1 MPAQIIH
8 DGSIVIVDYRCE
20 AGPDDVPF
28 VELHT
33 RASISYVRR
42 GSFGCK
48 TLGCHRE
55 LVPGSFLVGFPGDEF
70 KCTHEHHDGG
80 DECLSIQLAPD
91 VVDELCG
98 KSSTWRIGALPPVA
112 ELAVAA
118 EFVQHAVTWRD
129 DVGVDEAGLA
139 LVARF
144 IRLRKGLTYAP
155 QQLSASIRR
164 RMVQTAQWLGANAVE
179 RIDLAAAAALAGLS
193 PFHFLRSFKAVL
205 GVSPHQFLLR
215 TRLRVAA
222 NRLLDEQDVPVTTLA
237 LEVGFEDLS
246 NFVRTF
252 HRAAGVSPGTFR
264 KLGRR
269 DRNIFQESL
278 DRHCNPASN

>member
-8 DGSIVIVDYRCE
+8 DGSIVILEYRCD
-20 AGPDDVPF
+20 AARQDIPF
-28 VELHT
+28 VELHA
-33 RASISYVRR
+33 RASLSYVRR

-48 TLGCHRE
+48 TLGCHHE
-55 LVPGSFLVGFPGDEF
+55 LVPGSFLVGYPGDEYT
-70 KCTHEHHDGG
+70 CTHEHHDGG

-91 VVDELCG
+91 VADELCG

-112 ELAVAA
+112 ELSVAA
-118 EFVQHAVTWRD
+118 EIVQRAITWRGGF
-129 DVGVDEAGLA
+129 GVDEAGLA
-139 LVARF
+139 LVARY
-144 IRLRKGLTYAP
+144 IRVRRGLAYAP
-155 QQLSASIRR
+155 QHLSVSIRR
-164 RMVQTAQWLGANAVE
+164 RMVQIAEWLSANAAE
-179 RIDLAAAAALAGLS
+179 RIDLSAAADRAGLS

-205 GVSPHQFLLR
+205 GVSPHQFLVR

-222 NRLLDEQDVPVTTLA
+222 NRLLDEQDVPVTAIA

-252 HRAAGVSPGTFR
+252 HRAAGIPPGAFR
-264 KLGRR
+264 KLGRP

-278 DRHCNPASN
+278 HRHCEATSK

>member
-1 MPAQIIH
+1 MPAQTIH
-8 DGSIVIVDYRCE
+8 DGGIVIVDYRCD
-20 AGPDDVPF
+20 ATPQDIPF

-33 RASISYVRR
+33 RVSMSYVRR

-55 LVPGSFLVGFPGDEF
+55 LVVGSFLVGYPGDEY

-80 DECLSIQLAPD
+80 DECLSVQLAPD
-91 VVDELCG
+91 VADELG
-98 KSSTWRIGALPPVA
+98 AKPSMWRVAALPPIA

-118 EFVQHAVTWRD
+118 EFVQRAITWRD
-129 DVGVDEAGLA
+129 GIGVDEAGLA

-144 IRLRKGLTYAP
+144 VRMRRGLTYAP
-155 QQLSASIRR
+155 QHLSASVRR
-164 RMVQTAQWLGANAVE
+164 RMVQISEWLSANAAE
-179 RIDLAAAAALAGLS
+179 RIDLTAAAAQAGLS

-222 NRLLDEQDVPVTTLA
+222 NRLLDEQNVPVTAIA

-252 HRAAGVSPGTFR
+252 HRAAGISPGAFR
-264 KLGRR
+264 KLGRP

-278 DRHCNPASN
+278 HRHCEATSK

>member
-1 MPAQIIH
+1 MPARTIH
-8 DGSIVIVDYRCE
+8 EGSIVVVDYRCD

-28 VELHT
+28 EEFHT

-55 LVPGSFLVGFPGDEF
+55 LVPGSFLIGFPGDEF
-70 KCTHEHHDGG
+70 TCTHEHHGGG
-80 DECLSIQLAPD
+80 DECLSIQLAPE
-91 VVDELCG
+91 VADELCG

-112 ELAVAA
+112 DLGVAA
-118 EFVQHAVTWRD
+118 EVVQHAVTWRD
-129 DVGVDEAGLA
+129 DIGVDEAGLA

-144 IRLRKGLTYAP
+144 VRLRKGLTYGP
-155 QQLSASIRR
+155 QQLSANIRR
-164 RMVQTAQWLGANAVE
+164 RMVQTAQWLGANAAE

-215 TRLRVAA
+215 SRLRAA
-222 NRLLDEQDVPVTTLA
+222 AKRLLDKQEVSVTTLA

-252 HRAAGVSPGTFR
+252 HRAAGVSPGVFR

-269 DRNIFQESL
+269 DRNFFQESL
-278 DRHCNPASN
+278 NRRCDPISD

>member
-8 DGSIVIVDYRCE
+8 DGSIVIVDYRCD
-20 AGPDDVPF
+20 AGPQDVPF

-33 RASISYVRR
+33 RASMSYVRR

-55 LVPGSFLVGFPGDEF
+55 LVPGSFLVGYPGDEY

-91 VVDELCG
+91 VADELCG

-118 EFVQHAVTWRD
+118 EFVQRAITWRD
-129 DVGVDEAGLA
+129 GIGVDEAGLA

-144 IRLRKGLTYAP
+144 IRMRRGLTYAP
-155 QQLSASIRR
+155 QHLSASIRR
-164 RMVQTAQWLGANAVE
+164 RMVQIAEWLSANAAE
-179 RIDLAAAAALAGLS
+179 RIDLTTAAARAGLS

-205 GVSPHQFLLR
+205 GVSPHQFLVR

-222 NRLLDEQDVPVTTLA
+222 NRLLDEQDVPVTAIA

-252 HRAAGVSPGTFR
+252 HRAAGISPGAFR
-264 KLGRR
+264 KLGRP

-278 DRHCNPASN
+278 HRHCQPTSK